1 MPTFKPKS
9 SPPMP
14 LLLHLETS
22 AEFCSVCLSEGT
34 TILASRE
41 GTKRFTH
48 AAHITLFVEACL
60 AEAGRTINEISAVSV
75 SMGPGSYTGL
85 RIGLSAA
92 KGICY
97 AIDKPL
103 IAVSTLEALASAA
116 YELKKEDALYIPMID
131 ARRMEVYTATFDA
144 TQKKIRDTEAHIL
157 TETSFVE
164 QLKNKN
170 KVIFCG
176 NAVEKAQTVIT
187 ASHADF
193 QLLMSNSTHLVA
205 PALRK
210 WHAKDFADVAYST
223 PFYFKSPHIT
233 TPKPN
238 VLNKIMND
246 KNI

>member
-1 MPTFKPKS
+1 
-9 SPPMP
+9 MP
-14 LLLHLETS
+14 LLLHIETS
-22 AEFCSVCLSEGT
+22 AEFCSVCLSEDT

-41 GTKRFTH
+41 GTERFTH
-48 AAHITLFVEACL
+48 AAHITLYVEACL
-60 AEAGRTINEISAVSV
+60 AEAGRTLKELSAVSV

-144 TQKKIRDTEAHIL
+144 TQNKIKDTEALIL
-157 TETSFVE
+157 TENAFSE
-164 QLKNKN
+164 QLENN
-170 KVIFCG
+170 TKVIFCG

-187 ASHADF
+187 SSYADF
-193 QLLMSNSTHLVA
+193 QPLISVASHLII

-210 WHAKDFADVAYST
+210 WRAKDFADVAYSA
-223 PFYFKSPHIT
+223 PFYFKNPNIT

-238 VLNKIMND
+238 VLNKIMNS